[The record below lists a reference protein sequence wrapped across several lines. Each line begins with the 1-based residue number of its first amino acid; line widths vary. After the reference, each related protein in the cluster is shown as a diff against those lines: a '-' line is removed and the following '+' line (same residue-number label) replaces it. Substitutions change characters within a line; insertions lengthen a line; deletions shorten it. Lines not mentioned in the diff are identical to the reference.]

1 MSPVRLARLL
11 PLAGSRRL
19 LLLGVLG
26 AGAAVLGPLST
37 IPLGRL
43 IDHGG
48 AAPVVALLLL
58 LLGQELCTALREP
71 AGAAAARRIDGVLR
85 ARVRAAATAMP
96 LARLENPQ
104 VQADVRMAL
113 TGHRGRTAGMA
124 AVALAGEASRAA
136 SALFGAVVLAVHVW
150 WLAPVAL
157 ALSVAQSRRIAAML
171 VGPGGAESL
180 ADSPEQVMRLRRA
193 GYLAELTGGPGAAKE
208 IRVFG
213 VDGFLIGR
221 YAAAMRAFL
230 TPQARGRRA
239 VVRGYAAVLGLQL
252 AGAAGTFGT
261 LAWLTAAGALGAA
274 ALAQSVLAALLVFA
288 YGAGGY
294 QMFEIAHGC
303 KPYQATMRLLHP
315 PATTTSDSATAHAG
329 VAARDGEGPGL
340 VRVTFTYPGR
350 AEPVLKELDLRVR
363 PGERLAVVGL
373 NGAGK
378 TTLVKLLTGLYTPQS
393 GTVSTAEDAAV
404 VFQDFARHPL
414 PLRDNIRLGAPAYEG
429 TDADVLAAL
438 AAVDAL
444 DLLEGLPRGLDTPL
458 SRSYTG
464 GRDLSGGQWQKVALA
479 RAVYALDAGR
489 RILIVDEPTAHLDAR
504 AEQEVFERL
513 LDRTRGRT
521 LVLISHRFATV
532 RRADRIVVLD
542 GGAVAE
548 EGGHA
553 ELLALGGRYA
563 RWHRLQTALIAEAG
577 R

>member
-1 MSPVRLARLL
+1 MSLVRLL
-11 PLAGSRRL
+11 PLAGSRRFL
-19 LLLGVLG
+19 PLGVFSV
-26 AGAAVLGPLST
+26 GAAVLGPLST
-37 IPLGRL
+37 IPLRRL

-48 AAPVVALLLL
+48 ATEVAALLLA
-58 LLGQELCTALREP
+58 LLGQEFCAALREP

-104 VQADVRMAL
+104 VQADVRLAL

-124 AVALAGEASRAA
+124 AVAQAGEASRAA
-136 SALFGAVVLAVHVW
+136 AALFGAAVLAAHVW
-150 WLAPVAL
+150 WVAAAAL
-157 ALSVAQSRRIAAML
+157 ALSVAQNRRIAAML
-171 VGPGGAESL
+171 VGPGGVESL
-180 ADSPEQVMRLRRA
+180 ADSPEQVLRLRRA
-193 GYLAELTGGPGAAKE
+193 GYLAELTGGPRAAKE
-208 IRVFG
+208 VRVFG

-221 YAAAMRAFL
+221 YVAAMRAFV

-239 VVRGYAAVLGLQL
+239 VVHGYGVVLALQL
-252 AGAAGTFGT
+252 AGAAGTFGA
-261 LAWLTAAGALGAA
+261 LAWLTAAGTLTAA
-274 ALAQSVLAALLVFA
+274 ALAQSVLAALLVLA
-288 YGAGGY
+288 YGAGGH
-294 QMFEIAHGC
+294 QMFEIAHGS
-303 KPYQATMRLLHP
+303 KPYEAAMRVLDQPLTAAP
-315 PATTTSDSATAHAG
+315 TATAAEEP
-329 VAARDGEGPGL
+329 AEEPAL
-340 VRVTFTYPGR
+340 VRVTFGYPGR

-393 GTVSTAEDAAV
+393 GTVGTAGDAAV
-404 VFQDFARHPL
+404 VFQDFARYSL
-414 PLRDNIRLGAPAYEG
+414 PLRDNVRLGAPAHEW

-444 DLLEGLPRGLDTPL
+444 DLLEGLPQGLDTPL
-458 SRSYTG
+458 SRSFTG

-513 LDRTRGRT
+513 LERTRGRT

-542 GGAVAE
+542 GGAIAE
-548 EGGHA
+548 QGGHA
-553 ELLALGGRYA
+553 ELLAMGGRYA
-563 RWHRLQTALIAEAG
+563 RWHRLQTALIAG
-577 R
+577 TSR